1 MLRMNK
7 LRNRYYLNTKDFM
20 KASQSSQYHVISLIE
35 SLFNKNIGL
44 QMFWELFV
52 ILLRFGM
59 YKCYYILVVKHI
71 QNSVK

>member
-44 QMFWELFV
+44 QMF
-52 ILLRFGM
+52 
-59 YKCYYILVVKHI
+59 
-71 QNSVK
+71 